1 MTANLA
7 GNMVEAMMKRDLGRG
22 SLSHQARCLGWLLA
36 LAGWLVPVPAAAG
49 VSVATGSGLFTSKAC
64 ATCHAD
70 IAGNASKI
78 LNGANSAA
86 AISAAVVNVATMNSR
101 YKEGGSVGALSA
113 DDLLSLA
120 LYIGT
125 FVAPTAGNATHATTP
140 GTPITINVY
149 PLLGAGVPANDLV
162 TVSGASRGSV
172 SVVAVPADATAA
184 SYRYDIVFTPQV
196 VAAQGGFD
204 YSVSNGPGNAPRTA
218 SGRVTVN
225 IGNALPPAVTTNPAA
240 LNATCGQPFAA
251 QVLASRPPIT
261 AGSYA
266 AAPLPAGLS
275 IDANSG
281 AISGTPQ
288 VFGDVALVLS
298 AKNDIGQG
306 LASTTLRI
314 ACAPPTVSA
323 AALTVRL
330 NTAAVIDLGARIV
343 GFKVSGVNVTAAPAH
358 GAVVVSGTQ
367 VIYTPRHDYFGP
379 DAFSVIAFN
388 PVGASAPATVSVQVV
403 GRPDPASNAGVTGL
417 LGAQAA
423 AARRFAGAQQFNI
436 QRRLESLRG
445 QGGAS
450 PAAAAAA
457 IQGPLATPLPAEPTA
472 WPSTWPSTWPD
483 AMRPISEA
491 APLTGSHTAAALA
504 ALPQWLPSLAPGGS
518 DVQPLL
524 ALARLAQGA
533 TLDVADVERLA
544 GGGLPGGR
552 GVAGVW
558 LAGGV
563 QLGQRKATAQQA
575 GMAFDSD
582 GLTLGL
588 DRRFGASLLAGV
600 ALGHGLERSD
610 IGNDGTRSRARAQSV
625 SLYASLQAAPR
636 WHVDALIG
644 RGRLHFS
651 GQRPVEPID
660 DVALLQRRGS
670 QWFGSLATAY
680 ERRLQRLLL
689 APYLRLD
696 LGRDKLDAASETGA
710 GSYALNYLE
719 QQLPTRR
726 VAAGLRAESA
736 HATRWGV
743 ATPRLRI
750 EYQRE
755 LRADSAA
762 RLNYADDA
770 AATLYSVQAQ
780 GVDRHNLLLGLGL
793 DFLSHGGL
801 RLGLD
806 YTAQASGHG
815 AARSQGWMLR
825 LEQALG
831 GTGVPGAVQERAD
844 TRMRTQPLQFEVSQ
858 TFDDNI
864 TRAKDVPDRL
874 ADELLRLS
882 VSRDVRR
889 PLSATTQATYRATLG
904 LEAAREFSSLSRAL
918 AEFGAELNYRASG
931 EFLAPT
937 YGVFARLALDN
948 HLSAQR
954 DGARL
959 AVGATVRAPLTDRIG
974 LGATLAHSV
983 RAARSRVFDG
993 ADNSLRANADY
1004 RLSPD
1009 AVLYAGLEW
1018 RQGDVVSTGRS
1029 SLDNLDLA
1037 EVFAPDDAFASRGLL
1052 SYRFEARTRVAR
1064 LGLGW
1069 RLGPDNG
1076 LDLSWTQAQSL
1087 PRQQA
1092 AFIGAQRAQYRA
1104 QQWRL
1109 AYQVRY

>member
-1 MTANLA
+1 MAD
-7 GNMVEAMMKRDLGRG
+7 NMAEVVMKRDLGRG
-22 SLSHQARCLGWLLA
+22 SLSHQAGCLGWLLA
-36 LAGWLVPVPAAAG
+36 LACWLVPAPAAAG

-64 ATCHAD
+64 TTCHAD

-78 LNGANSAA
+78 LNGANSPA

-101 YKEGGSVGALSA
+101 YAEGGSVGALSA
-113 DDLLSLA
+113 DELLSLA

-125 FVAPTAGNATHATTP
+125 FVAPTAANTTQATTP

-172 SVVAVPADATAA
+172 SVVAVPADATAG

-204 YSVSNGPGNAPRTA
+204 YSVSNGPANALRTA

-240 LNATCGQPFAA
+240 LNAICGQPFGA

-298 AKNDIGQG
+298 AQNDIGQG
-306 LASTTLRI
+306 QASTTLRI
-314 ACAPPTVSA
+314 ACAPPSVSA
-323 AALTVRL
+323 AALTVPL
-330 NTAAVIDLGARIV
+330 NTAAVIDLGARIT
-343 GFKVSGVNVTAAPAH
+343 GFKVSGLNVTAAPAH
-358 GAVVVSGTQ
+358 GAVIVSGTQ
-367 VIYTPRHDYFGP
+367 VTYTPRHDYFGP

-436 QRRLESLRG
+436 QRRQESLRG
-445 QGGAS
+445 QGDVAQAA
-450 PAAAAAA
+450 PATAAV
-457 IQGPLATPLPAEPTA
+457 IQGPLATPLPARQA
-472 WPSTWPSTWPD
+472 AWPSTWPD
-483 AMRPISEA
+483 AMRPTSEGA
-491 APLTGSHTAAALA
+491 AHSGSHTAAALA
-504 ALPQWLPSLAPGGS
+504 ALPQWLPSLTPSGS
-518 DVQPLL
+518 DVQRLL

-533 TLDVADVERLA
+533 ALDVADVERLA

-552 GVAGVW
+552 GGRGGAGVW

-610 IGNDGTRSRARAQSV
+610 IGNDGTRSRARAQSL
-625 SLYASLQAAPR
+625 SLYASLQAVPR
-636 WHVDALIG
+636 WHVDASIG

-670 QWFGSLATAY
+670 QWFASLATAY

-689 APYLRLD
+689 ASYLRLD
-696 LGRDKLDAASETGA
+696 LGRDTLDAASETGA

-743 ATPRLRI
+743 ATPRLHI

-762 RLNYADDA
+762 RLSYADDA
-770 AATLYSVQAQ
+770 AATLYSVPVQS
-780 GVDRHNLLLGLGL
+780 VDRRNLLLGLGL

-806 YTAQASGHG
+806 YIAQASGHG

-831 GTGVPGAVQERAD
+831 GTGVSGAVQERAD
-844 TRMRTQPLQFEVSQ
+844 TRLRAQPLQFEVSQ

-864 TRAKDVPDRL
+864 TRGKDAPDRL

-882 VSRDVRR
+882 VSRELRR

-931 EFLAPT
+931 DFLAPT

-993 ADNSLRANADY
+993 ADDSLRANADY

-1087 PRQQA
+1087 PRQHA